1 MLKKENIN
9 TRFNNA
15 VDDVVNEVAKND
27 WKKAIEA
34 AKEIANMIKSSGL
47 GKQAYFAV
55 MENIEIQIKAT
66 LGIDAFL
73 SYQRAI
79 KNKAG
84 HLSSTVIILPA

>member
-1 MLKKENIN
+1 MIRDIN
-9 TRFNNA
+9 KVFRAA
-15 VDDVVNEVAKND
+15 VTDVVVEVQNNDWKKVIEAANEVAK
-27 WKKAIEA
+27 
-34 AKEIANMIKSSGL
+34 MVKSSGL
-47 GKQAYFAV
+47 GSQAYFAV
-55 MENIEIQIKAT
+55 MENIEIEIKAT